1 MIYLNNAAT
10 SYPKPPSVVDATIG
24 ALRAMPASALRSSL
38 ADDQQ
43 LPTLRERLGELFH
56 IADTHRIYL
65 ASGATDALN
74 RVIGGLDAPAIVAT
88 DNHNSV
94 LRPICNRRGTSGYQL
109 TSLTPDLE
117 SLREMLD
124 NDKPKPGT
132 LLVVNHCSNVTGHIH
147 DLSRICQLAHAYGL
161 LVLADVSQ
169 SAG

>member
-94 LRPICNRRGTSGYQL
+94 LRPLFNL
-109 TSLTPDLE
+109 LSL
-117 SLREMLD
+117 SF
-124 NDKPKPGT
+124 
-132 LLVVNHCSNVTGHIH
+132 
-147 DLSRICQLAHAYGL
+147 LS
-161 LVLADVSQ
+161 
-169 SAG
+169 

>member
-56 IADTHRIYL
+56 IADTNRIYL

-74 RVIGGLDAPAIVAT
+74 RVIGGLDAQPLSPPTTTTVCCGRYATGEALPAI
-88 DNHNSV
+88 NSP
-94 LRPICNRRGTSGYQL
+94 RSHPT
-109 TSLTPDLE
+109 
-117 SLREMLD
+117 
-124 NDKPKPGT
+124 
-132 LLVVNHCSNVTGHIH
+132 
-147 DLSRICQLAHAYGL
+147 LSRCARCSTTTSRN
-161 LVLADVSQ
+161 LVRCWW
-169 SAG
+169 